1 MQNRAV
7 TLIASTLLVTLL
19 APLTATGTPVPC
31 NMTVGACWTPPVGA
45 RWQYQLE
52 AGPRKYDAMGGINV
66 DICIKPF
73 GGGACVSP
81 EVYDIDLYVDQRI
94 SGDGNFVVNTAAV
107 DAIHAR
113 GRHAI
118 CYLSAGTIET
128 FRPDYQQFVDFDAA
142 CGGCLIGNP
151 FSTRFPDEFWANL
164 NDDRGQ
170 RSFMLQ
176 IVEARVLQCAAA
188 GFDGI
193 ELDVVDA
200 YAEGTAVT
208 GWNISAATQLAYNQA
223 LANMVHSH
231 GLTVA
236 LKNDI
241 GQREE
246 LMPYFDYAINEQ
258 CFQYDECDTN
268 PAPGYPAWIA
278 AEKAVFTVEYRVGLG
293 RFCAEA
299 NAAGYGSIK
308 KSPNYSLRDKAYR
321 VCR

>member
-1 MQNRAV
+1 MRHRTV
-7 TLIASTLLVTLL
+7 TLVASAMLSIVL
-19 APLTATGTPVPC
+19 APLPAAGDPVPC
-31 NMTVGACWTPPVGA
+31 DTTAGACWTPPVGA

-52 AGPRKYDAMGGINV
+52 ARSRKYDATGGINV
-66 DICIKPF
+66 DICLPPF
-73 GGGACVSP
+73 GGGPCVSP
-81 EVYDIDLYVDQRI
+81 EVYDIDLYVDERI

-151 FSTRFPDEFWANL
+151 FSARFPDEFWANL
-164 NDDRGQ
+164 NDDQGQ
-170 RSFMLQ
+170 RTFMLQ
-176 IVEARVLQCAAA
+176 MVEARVQKCAAA
-188 GFDGI
+188 GFDGV

-200 YAEGTAVT
+200 FAQGAPVT

-223 LANMVHSH
+223 LANMVHGY

-236 LKNDI
+236 LKNDLE
-241 GQREE
+241 QRAA

-268 PAPGYPAWIA
+268 PGPGYPAWIA
-278 AEKAVFTVEYRVGLG
+278 AGKAVFTVEYRLG
-293 RFCAEA
+293 PRRFCAEA
-299 NAAGYGSIK
+299 NAAGYSSIK
-308 KSPNYSLRDKAYR
+308 KAGNFSLRDKPYR
-321 VCR
+321 ACR